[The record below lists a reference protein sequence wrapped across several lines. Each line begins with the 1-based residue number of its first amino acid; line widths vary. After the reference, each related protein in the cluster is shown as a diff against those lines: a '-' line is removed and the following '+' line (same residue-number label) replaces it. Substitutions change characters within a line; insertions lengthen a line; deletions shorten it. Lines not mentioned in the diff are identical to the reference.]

1 MAHNDVV
8 GTDPA
13 LATWLLGGGTR
24 WRTVTN
30 SDQLSVQPGKWQ
42 VRRPKEEQ
50 GRYWYVWTLQ
60 WLCKTYVCMQQQ
72 ARQDR
77 VHVFATMGM
86 FGQMEL
92 GLEVRQNIGHDMV
105 LYRTKVLMLY
115 TCYLKIVSQLPTR
128 ILCKFHNSTARLKM
142 GVPDFQERHGKRCDC
157 GNQLALAMQQIEA
170 AGRGVLV
177 YLRGHEGRGIGLG
190 HKLRAYNLQ
199 DDGRDTVKANEE
211 LRLPVDSRE
220 YGIGAQ
226 ILRDLGVQSMKLMTN
241 NLSKYIGLIGY
252 GLTVSGRIPCYDSP
266 QQQQEQKLPLHL
278 SLPPQL
284 L

>member
-1 MAHNDVV
+1 MSPPSLLVHFSIPLVVLLKKNPIYHVNCQAHVDSDLSFYYKQVWHCSKAQQGN
-8 GTDPA
+8 
-13 LATWLLGGGTR
+13 WLGNVLC
-24 WRTVTN
+24 V
-30 SDQLSVQPGKWQ
+30 
-42 VRRPKEEQ
+42 
-50 GRYWYVWTLQ
+50 LQ
-60 WLCKTYVCMQQQ
+60 
-72 ARQDR
+72 
-77 VHVFATMGM
+77 GM

-128 ILCKFHNSTARLKM
+128 ILCKFHNSTARLKI
-142 GVPDFQERHGKRCDC
+142 CDC

-199 DDGRDTVKANEE
+199 DDGRDTVEANEE
-211 LRLPVDSRE
+211 LGLPVDSRE

-241 NLSKYIGLIGY
+241 NPSKYIGLKGY
-252 GLTVSGRIPCYDSP
+252 GLTVSGRIPLLTLITSENKRYLETKRVKMGHIYGTEHNSANVKTVSVEDSN
-266 QQQQEQKLPLHL
+266 LNGVT
-278 SLPPQL
+278 SL
-284 L
+284 